1 MIRLE
6 DLLNFLFP
14 GLDVG
19 FIYLLIVILFVYGIV
34 EFFKGKTKV
43 QTDSNIESDDK
54 PARDSFYEYNI
65 EGKIVAEVLP
75 LELFL
80 TENSKYTPRSYPT
93 TTVPE
98 KKRKVVTD
106 KKGCKNDYSHVILA
120 NPKPIDICKL
130 LGHQSSEGFLHTTYK
145 GEEILITC
153 YIKNVTIENLR
164 QHKDKYV
171 VCASTG
177 VITRYTLK
185 YKEDVVNSSYFYN
198 NLYKRQWQ

>member
-43 QTDSNIESDDK
+43 QTDSNIESNDK
-54 PARDSFYEYNI
+54 PARDSFYEYNK

-80 TENSKYTPRSYPT
+80 TNESKYISF
-93 TTVPE
+93 
-98 KKRKVVTD
+98 
-106 KKGCKNDYSHVILA
+106 
-120 NPKPIDICKL
+120 
-130 LGHQSSEGFLHTTYK
+130 QSLE
-145 GEEILITC
+145 
-153 YIKNVTIENLR
+153 VR
-164 QHKDKYV
+164 
-171 VCASTG
+171 
-177 VITRYTLK
+177 
-185 YKEDVVNSSYFYN
+185 
-198 NLYKRQWQ
+198 

>member
-6 DLLNFLFP
+6 DILNLLFP
-14 GLDVG
+14 GLGVG
-19 FIYLLIVILFVYGIV
+19 FIFLVVVILIIYGIV
-34 EFFKGKTKV
+34 KFFNGNNKTQV
-43 QTDSNIESDDK
+43 DSSSNSNNKLLVSD
-54 PARDSFYEYNI
+54 SIYEYQK
-65 EGKIVAEVLP
+65 GRIVAEALP

-130 LGHQSSEGFLHTTYK
+130 LGHQSSEGVLHTTYK
-145 GEEILITC
+145 GKEIWIDS

-171 VCASTG
+171 VCASKG
-177 VITRYTLK
+177 ITQYTMYTLK
-185 YKEDVVNSSYFYN
+185 YKEDVINSKYD
-198 NLYKRQWQ
+198 LI

>member
-43 QTDSNIESDDK
+43 QTDSNIESNDK
-54 PARDSFYEYNI
+54 PARDSFYEYNK

-80 TENSKYTPRSYPT
+80 TNESKYISFQTE
-93 TTVPE
+93 TVP
-98 KKRKVVTD
+98 KKDTKVVTD
-106 KKGCKNDYSHVILA
+106 IKGYNKIDYSHIIA
-120 NPKPIDICKL
+120 HKKPTDYGKL
-130 LGHQSSEGFLHTTYK
+130 LGYKSSEGVLHTTYK
-145 GEEILITC
+145 GKEIWIDS

-177 VITRYTLK
+177 VITGYTLK
-185 YKEDVVNSSYFYN
+185 YKEDVVNSSYIYN
-198 NLYKRQWQ
+198 NQYKRLWP